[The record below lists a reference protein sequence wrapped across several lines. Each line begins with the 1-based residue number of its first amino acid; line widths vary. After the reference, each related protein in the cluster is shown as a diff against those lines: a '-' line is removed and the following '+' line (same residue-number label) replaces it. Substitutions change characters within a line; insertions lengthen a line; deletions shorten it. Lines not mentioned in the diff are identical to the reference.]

1 MGFFKR
7 FFSEVEDSTVETMLL
22 NLSGVGIRL
31 GKGVSTEDILRR
43 DWSRED
49 IARRGYGLLL
59 TIMGMSSS
67 EEHSNGA
74 GLSPDVWYFEQECVE
89 DPNPY
94 VSIVQRL
101 CDLSDGE
108 IAFDAVRDHVDFK
121 RKEAWVEV
129 DKNGK
134 TERIALTLDHER
146 ADTGVLQWFQKHLSA
161 SGSNKRI
168 ACHEIN
174 PSGLFICK
182 PPETIAKINEITGL
196 TFS

>member
-7 FFSEVEDSTVETMLL
+7 FFAEVEDPTVELMLEKM
-22 NLSGVGIRL
+22 SGVGIRL
-31 GKGVSTEDILRR
+31 REGASTEDLFRL

-59 TIMGMSSS
+59 TVMGMSSS

-74 GLSPDVWYFEQECVE
+74 GLSPNVWYFEEDCAE
-89 DPNPY
+89 DPHPY

-121 RKEAWVEV
+121 QKVAWVEV
-129 DKNGK
+129 EKNGK
-134 TERIALTLDHER
+134 TERITLNVDHER
-146 ADTGVLQWFQKHLSA
+146 ADPRILQWFQEHLSA
-161 SGSNKRI
+161 SGSNKRL
-168 ACHEIN
+168 ACHQDN
-174 PSGLFICK
+174 PGGFYICK
-182 PPETIAKINEITGL
+182 PPETIATLNEITGL
-196 TFS
+196 AFS